1 MTFSSPP
8 ILEAKNIHK
17 SFPEIEIL
25 KGISLNVSPGETVAI
40 MGKSGEGKSTL
51 LHIFGTLDL
60 PSKGEVHICGNSPSS
75 ASFATLRNKYI
86 GFIFQSYHLLE
97 DFSVL
102 ENTLI
107 PLKIGRTLDESSKA
121 RALSLIEAV
130 GLKGKENTLAKLLSG
145 GEKQRVAIARAL
157 VCIPKL
163 LLADEPTGNLD
174 QGLSRE
180 IQNLLLSLAKKS
192 QTALIVVTHD
202 GDFASACD
210 RIYYLREGQ
219 LWPQ

>member
-1 MTFSSPP
+1 MNSPNHFV
-8 ILEAKNIHK
+8 LEAEDIHK
-17 SFPEIEIL
+17 SFPGIDIL
-25 KGISLNVSPGETVAI
+25 KGISLQVKPGETVAI

-51 LHIFGTLDL
+51 LHIFGTLDI
-60 PSKGEVHICGNSPSS
+60 PTKGVVRICGTSPTSS
-75 ASFATLRNKYI
+75 SFASLRNQFI

-102 ENTLI
+102 ENILI
-107 PLKIGRTLDESSKA
+107 PLKIGRAYEASSKQ
-121 RALSLIEAV
+121 RALSLIQAV

-157 VCIPKL
+157 VCQPKL

-180 IQNLLLSLAKKS
+180 IQSLLLSLAKKS
-192 QTALIVVTHD
+192 DAGLIVVTHD
-202 GDFASACD
+202 EDFAKACD
-210 RIYYLREGQ
+210 RLLLLKEGQ
-219 LWPQ
+219 LHP